1 MTWRPAFWLV
11 ALAVL
16 VVDQATKIWALH
28 SLVPGEPHEV
38 IGQFLQI
45 QLTFNSGAAFSLG
58 ADYTWIVTLVMVAIT
73 IGLIWYARRA
83 RPGLAV
89 ALFGIA
95 LGGALGN
102 LIDRLFREPGFARGH
117 VVDMINYNGWFIG
130 NVADIAIVGVAIAM
144 LVVTFM
150 GRQLLL
156 PAEPEHTQVD
166 DSDVVLDAA
175 AASDAATPDADEA
188 DAPSPATPEAGVPRV

>member
-16 VVDQATKIWALH
+16 VADQATKIWALNT
-28 SLVPGEPHEV
+28 LEPGEPHEV

-83 RPGLAV
+83 ASTLAV
-89 ALFGIA
+89 WLFGIA

-102 LIDRLFREPGFARGH
+102 LIDRLFREPGFGRGH

-144 LVVTFM
+144 LIVTFL
-150 GRQLLL
+150 GGHLLDG
-156 PAEPEHTQVD
+156 PGGDDAE
-166 DSDVVLDAA
+166 AA
-175 AASDAATPDADEA
+175 PVSGTDTVGDGGDEATTASA
-188 DAPSPATPEAGVPRV
+188 DAPSPATPEAGIPRG